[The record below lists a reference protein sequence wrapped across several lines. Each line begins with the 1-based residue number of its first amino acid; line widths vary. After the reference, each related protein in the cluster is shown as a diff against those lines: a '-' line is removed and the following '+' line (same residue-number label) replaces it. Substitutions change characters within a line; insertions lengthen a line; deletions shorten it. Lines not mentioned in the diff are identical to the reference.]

1 MIDDLTG
8 RCTLPLMMEL
18 DGDLVRVGTTQVDL
32 DLRDLRIGDDGKL
45 FAVVDLHAED

>member
-18 DGDLVRVGTTQVDL
+18 DGDLVQVGTTQVDL
-32 DLRDLRIGDDGKL
+32 DLRDLRIGYDGKL
-45 FAVVDLHAED
+45 LSIFDLDADD